1 MPFNTNLPRRSTT
14 MSPKEQAVL
23 TLLARGYDAAE
34 IARVL
39 DVSRNYVYSLIRLLK
54 ARFSAST
61 IAGVV
66 SAAIDEGAI
75 EPDGTCRDGEERTP
89 DEEAES
95 GDAKESDAA

>member
-1 MPFNTNLPRRSTT
+1 MPFNANLPRRSTT
-14 MSPKEQAVL
+14 LSPKEQAVL

-66 SAAIDEGAI
+66 SVAIDEGFIA
-75 EPDGTCRDGEERTP
+75 PDGTFRKEKESPT
-89 DEEAES
+89 EAETES
-95 GDAKESDAA
+95 GESKEGDAA